1 MRESDLQCRVGDMS
15 QRSLWHHAVCALLG
29 VVLGSCSS
37 LGVETKKVDYKST
50 GKLPSLEI
58 PPDLTRPTADDRYVV
73 PDINPKGTATYSE
86 YSRDR
91 AGAKGS
97 TSVASLVLPTTQ
109 DVRVER
115 DGNQRWLVV
124 TGTPDQVWPVVESF
138 WQENGFILNV
148 ELPDAGIM
156 ETDWAE
162 NRAKL
167 DAGPIRNFFG
177 RVLDSLYSTG
187 ERDKFRTRLER
198 GVQPGTTEI
207 YISHRGMEEVY
218 MSAQAPDGTQ
228 STMWQ
233 PRPPDPNLEAEM
245 LGRLMT
251 RFGVESQRAQKEVA
265 SAEKVAPRAHLI
277 KSGDGGTLALNEQ
290 FDRAWRRV
298 GLALDRVG
306 FTVEDR
312 DRSKGLYYVRYIDPK
327 LDVES
332 KKEAGWLS
340 KIFSWNSSDPPKAA
354 QYRILVTDK
363 QSESLVKVLNKDGA
377 QEHSD
382 TSNRIL
388 TLLYNQLK

>member
-1 MRESDLQCRVGDMS
+1 MLP
-15 QRSLWHHAVCALLG
+15 RSLWQHVVLALLG
-29 VVLGSCSS
+29 VLLGACTS
-37 LGVETKKVDYKST
+37 LGIESKKIDYKST
-50 GKLPSLEI
+50 GKLPPLEI
-58 PPDLTRPTADDRYVV
+58 PPDLTRPSADDRYVV
-73 PDINPKGTATYSE
+73 PDINPRGTATYSE

-91 AGAKGS
+91 AGVQGS
-97 TSVASLVLPTTQ
+97 ATVASLVLPTTRS
-109 DVRVER
+109 VRVER

-124 TGTPDQVWPVVESF
+124 TGTPDQVWPVVKAY
-138 WQENGFILNV
+138 WQETGFIVNL
-148 ELPDAGIM
+148 ELPEAGIM

-167 DAGPIRNFFG
+167 DAGMIRNFFG
-177 RVLDSLYSTG
+177 RVLDSVYSTS

-198 GVQPGTTEI
+198 GVTSGTTEI

-218 MSAQAPDGTQ
+218 TSSRNAEGTQ
-228 STMWQ
+228 ETMWQ

-251 RFGVESQRAQKEVA
+251 RFGVEHQRAKQQLT
-265 SAEKVAPRAHLI
+265 SAETVAPRAELI
-277 KSGDGGTLALNEQ
+277 KSADGGTLALNEQ

-312 DRSKGLYYVRYIDPK
+312 DRSKGLYYVRYIDPQI
-327 LDVES
+327 DVQTKQET
-332 KKEAGWLS
+332 GWLS
-340 KIFSWNSSDPPKAA
+340 RLKFWKSAEPPKAA
-354 QYRILVTDK
+354 QYRILVTD
-363 QSESLVKVLNKDGA
+363 QPSGSAVSVLNKDGA
-377 QEHSD
+377 REQSD